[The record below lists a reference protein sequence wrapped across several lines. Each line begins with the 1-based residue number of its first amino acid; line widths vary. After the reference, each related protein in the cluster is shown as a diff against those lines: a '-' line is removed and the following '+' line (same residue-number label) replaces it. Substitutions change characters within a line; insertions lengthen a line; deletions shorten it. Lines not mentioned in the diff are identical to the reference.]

1 MFTYDAIVSRGY
13 EESMTQALG
22 TKFTQDGSKFEQTA
36 PRGAQT
42 QNFYTCSGRFPAITT
57 IKDIHPYGTR
67 SKLIDQGCNP
77 EVEKIR
83 LLRS

>member
-13 EESMTQALG
+13 AESMTQALG

-57 IKDIHPYGTR
+57 IKDIHPHVSLMCIVSATGMPLV
-67 SKLIDQGCNP
+67 S
-77 EVEKIR
+77 
-83 LLRS
+83 

>member
-57 IKDIHPYGTR
+57 IKDIHPSGY
-67 SKLIDQGCNP
+67 SFFLS
-77 EVEKIR
+77 EYAFF
-83 LLRS
+83 

>member
-57 IKDIHPYGTR
+57 IKDIHPHCSIWRMVLGWFCDGIA
-67 SKLIDQGCNP
+67 LF
-77 EVEKIR
+77 
-83 LLRS
+83 